1 MPMIRTVSS
10 VLAVAFAMAV
20 GAPPANAAGPRVVSC
35 SDAIR
40 KYLDDGVP
48 SLAVIGVHVAVAR
61 DHGFQTFTMSD
72 TYWEETNDFN
82 SPSAAQQ
89 SRFVVTRVGSTA
101 YSGGFH
107 QLFPGNPQERA
118 DEGRLW
124 LGRNGT
130 VAVMSITWR
139 GPWYQHTAV
148 CHAGRDGQ
156 LTILTHLY
164 NDNGEA
170 DYWTFVVW
178 PRRRAE

>member
-1 MPMIRTVSS
+1 MSMIRVSS
-10 VLAVAFAMAV
+10 VLAVAFAMTV
-20 GAPPANAAGPRVVSC
+20 GAPRADAVGPRVVPC
-35 SDAIR
+35 SDAIG

-61 DHGFQTFTMSD
+61 DHGFTTFTMSD
-72 TYWEETNDFN
+72 SYWEPTDDFN
-82 SPSAAQQ
+82 TVRAAQQ
-89 SRFVVTRVGSTA
+89 SRFVASRVGQTA
-101 YSGGFH
+101 YAGGFH
-107 QLFPGNPQERA
+107 QMFPGNSQERA

-130 VAVMSITWR
+130 VALMSITWR
-139 GPWYQHTAV
+139 GPWYPQTAV

-170 DYWTFVVW
+170 DYWTFLVW
-178 PRRRAE
+178 PRRAK